1 MNFVSLGSGSI
12 AASGILETE
21 YQEGLSFEEAK
32 ALAVKAISAGII
44 EDLGSGSQVDV
55 VQITR
60 QGSKLTR
67 GVLEI
72 GRRETEKLTYDLSQ
86 KKIRSL
92 ASPSRPAHGLARLR
106 EAACE
111 GDCSRHGHRVR
122 REEVTNWA
130 VRQSLSG
137 EQSPRGRPRS
147 LPALA

>member
-1 MNFVSLGSGSI
+1 MNYVSLGSGSI

-21 YQEGLSFEEAK
+21 YRDGMTFEEAK

-60 QGSKLTR
+60 EGSKMTR

-72 GRRETEKLTYDLSQ
+72 GRRETEKLTFDLSQ

-92 ASPSRPAHGLARLR
+92 RSPSRPPPRVAHLP
-106 EAACE
+106 E
-111 GDCSRHGHRVR
+111 GPSQGDRPGDGHRVR
-122 REEVTNWA
+122 REEIN
-130 VRQSLSG
+130 
-137 EQSPRGRPRS
+137 
-147 LPALA
+147 